1 MGTTTKRP
9 GAARIAKPAG
19 GKKAALAKPASS
31 KAASIKTRA
40 AKVGSAKAAAHI
52 LEAAKGPRTVSHRK
66 IKEAV
71 EKVFRERSQA
81 RA

>member
-1 MGTTTKRP
+1 MGMTTKRP
-9 GAARIAKPAG
+9 GAARLATPGG
-19 GKKAALAKPASS
+19 GKKTAPAKPASS